1 MAYRIKLKIPQPHAM
16 IIPSRLGPDEGTEGG
31 TQRVALKIYRRDVA
45 SDASLGLLHYLS
57 VVPRTSLEKSSEELC
72 YLSCVSYGTICTAYR
87 QIRYC
92 LYCIPLEYGT
102 VSLAYRQETVLPM
115 LHTARYGTVCTS
127 FTSPDTTWASFVSS
141 SFLWV
146 LCCLLDFGFCCDS
159 LSI

>member
-92 LYCIPLEYGT
+92 LYFI
-102 VSLAYRQETVLPM
+102 
-115 LHTARYGTVCTS
+115 HIARYDLGIVCFILFLVGTMLSPGFRFLLRLVKHCLLY
-127 FTSPDTTWASFVSS
+127 TSPSPRDKRQSRMPSS
-141 SFLWV
+141 A
-146 LCCLLDFGFCCDS
+146 
-159 LSI
+159 